1 MVAPAKPSY
10 RLIIAL
16 VLAVVMMVLDQ
27 RTPWAA
33 PVRHALGYLT
43 APIHYLAH
51 LPVDS
56 GEWLSEQT
64 QSRGTLLDENL
75 SLIHI

>member
-1 MVAPAKPSY
+1 MVAPAKSSY
-10 RLIIAL
+10 RVIIAL

-33 PVRHALGYLT
+33 PVRHVLGYLT

-64 QSRGTLLDENL
+64 QDRKSVV
-75 SLIHI
+75 

>member
-33 PVRHALGYLT
+33 PVRHSLGYL
-43 APIHYLAH
+43 
-51 LPVDS
+51 
-56 GEWLSEQT
+56 
-64 QSRGTLLDENL
+64 L